1 MFISCSHSFPASPE
15 TSQLLYISFCGIKN
29 PLKLRVLPYMFS
41 KFSNKNIEIIKNI
54 KIISW
59 VNLTDR
65 DELTN
70 EKFF

>member
-1 MFISCSHSFPASPE
+1 
-15 TSQLLYISFCGIKN
+15 
-29 PLKLRVLPYMFS
+29 MFS